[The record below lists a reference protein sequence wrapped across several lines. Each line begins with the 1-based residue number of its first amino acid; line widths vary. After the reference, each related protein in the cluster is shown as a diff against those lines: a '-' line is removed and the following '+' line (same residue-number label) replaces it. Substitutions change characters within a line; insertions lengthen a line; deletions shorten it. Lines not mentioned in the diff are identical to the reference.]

1 MMRLIVNL
9 KLKRRVKHTCA
20 KHPRYSPERN
30 GQAGIVGGCP
40 MCSRMFSLYRAKLSV
55 ESAIRDFESQATCL
69 SQEGQRNSIAAT

>member
-1 MMRLIVNL
+1 
-9 KLKRRVKHTCA
+9 RRIKHTCA
-20 KHPRYSPERN
+20 KHPRYNPERN

-40 MCSRMFSLYRAKLSV
+40 VCSQMFSLYRAKLSV